1 MLAQHVALP
10 STLSNQETF
19 ETPPRTNVSER
30 LPRASEQGT
39 HAGLGNPL
47 SRKTI
52 EEHETNIEVMISTE
66 PVSEGMC
73 EAASETK
80 TEEYDLSIV
89 VDGVFQGFRVF
100 A

>member
-10 STLSNQETF
+10 STLSNQTTF
-19 ETPPRTNVSER
+19 EIAPGTNVSEH

-39 HAGLGNPL
+39 HAGLGNL
-47 SRKTI
+47 LRWKTI